1 MSETYINAVI
11 FDPKRYFG
19 NIMKHHH
26 NQFYFK
32 ARFPRIAFPCNKI
45 KPMKQKMTT
54 SVQGIKYL

>member
-32 ARFPRIAFPCNKI
+32 ARFPGIALPCHKM
-45 KPMKQKMTT
+45 KPMK
-54 SVQGIKYL
+54 